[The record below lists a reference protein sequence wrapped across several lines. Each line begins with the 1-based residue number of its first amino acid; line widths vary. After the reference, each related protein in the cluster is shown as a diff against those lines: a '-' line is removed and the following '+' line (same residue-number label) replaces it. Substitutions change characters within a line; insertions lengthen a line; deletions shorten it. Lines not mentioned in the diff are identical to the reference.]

1 MRGTYSLEDNK
12 LRLYPSERLDE
23 EDYKRF
29 KKAGYKWAPRQEL
42 FVAPMWTPLRFD
54 LLLEFCGDVEDEE
67 QSLMDRAEERADRFE
82 NYSDSRAEQS
92 NAAYKSAR
100 SISENIPFGQ
110 PILVGHHSERRHR
123 KDIQRIDDN
132 MRKSVQMQRASEYW
146 KSRASS
152 TMYAAE
158 RKGRPDVR
166 ARRIKKLSAEMRKR
180 ERNLKACEQSLELW
194 RSPDLNQEKAE
205 LIAGGSSYSY
215 EFYSQIKDKK
225 ITVDE
230 AKDRAIKS
238 EERGI
243 QWAKRWI
250 EHYQLRIQ
258 YETNVLEQQGGA
270 DLLKPKPRAKVK
282 QPPICN
288 HDTPVLLENIYGGE
302 PHKLDIERMT
312 KAEWAD
318 MYADYKSIRRTV
330 DGSHRVR
337 TVMIQ
342 RTLKQV
348 FLTDSKAHKIPEP
361 QTDMEKT
368 A

>member
-12 LRLYPSERLDE
+12 LRLYPSERLDK
-23 EDYKRF
+23 EDYERF
-29 KKAGYKWAPRQEL
+29 KKAGFKWAPRQEL

-54 LLLEFCGDVEDEE
+54 LLLEFCGEIEDEE
-67 QSLMDRAEERADRFE
+67 QNLLDRAEERADRFE
-82 NYSDSRAEQS
+82 DYSDSRAADS
-92 NAAYKSAR
+92 NAAYNNAKA
-100 SISENIPFGQ
+100 ISDHIPFGQ
-110 PILVGHHSERRHR
+110 PILVGHHSESRHR
-123 KDIQRIDDN
+123 KDVQRIDDN
-132 MRKSVQMQRASEYW
+132 MRKSVQMQRTSDYW
-146 KSRASS
+146 KRRAES
-152 TMYAAE
+152 TRYAAE

-166 ARRIKKLSAEMRKR
+166 ARRIKKLGAEMRKR
-180 ERNLKACEQSLELW
+180 ERDLKACEKNIELW
-194 RSPDLNQEKAE
+194 NSTDLTQEKAE
-205 LIAGGSSYSY
+205 LIAGGASYSY

-225 ITVDE
+225 ITVEE
-230 AKDRAIKS
+230 AKERAVKS

-288 HDTPVLLENIYGGE
+288 HDTPVLLANIYGGE
-302 PHKLDIERMT
+302 PHTLPIERMT
-312 KAEWAD
+312 KAQWAD
-318 MYADYKSIRRTV
+318 MYSDYKSIRPTV

-337 TVMIQ
+337 TAMIQ
-342 RTLKQV
+342 RGLKQV
-348 FLTDSKAHKIPEP
+348 FLTDSKAHEVPEP
-361 QTDMEKT
+361 QTKE